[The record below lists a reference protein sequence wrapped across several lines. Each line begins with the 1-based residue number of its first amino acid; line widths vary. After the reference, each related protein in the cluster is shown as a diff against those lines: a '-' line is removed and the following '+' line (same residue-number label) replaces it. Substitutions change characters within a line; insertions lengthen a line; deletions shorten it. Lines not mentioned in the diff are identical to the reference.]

1 MRNVPGNTESSPLLT
16 ESNLASS
23 IHKALPVFKL
33 SEKHSSPPTVAL
45 LQAKSTKGQL
55 FEYTGASLKESNEP
69 CFVYTVFLD
78 GFSKSTIE
86 DIIRNIEALARL
98 DGYNFLKVYG
108 IHRDKESNSLLIT
121 TECPPTI
128 TLQTVFQDN
137 IITKRIMTEEEL
149 IPLYLQ
155 YLHVAEYLSEQKSLP
170 PELMKYL
177 IDPKVTL
184 FKTRE
189 LIKINT
195 IEAYMAYLSSTL
207 DRPTDGTCLDAYFAE
222 TTPDLNKLPMSR
234 GPSIGIGL
242 RATSTAYGSNSSL
255 RSDSVNSSLSTSAL
269 GRSTHSLSTNNL
281 EGSYYLLGSL
291 VSSQRSLS
299 RATSIISTNKTF
311 QARKSMEETLLNLIN
326 QLILM
331 ITVVPQ
337 LPSQLSCEE
346 NPDIALSI
354 VNSSFS
360 KNFCQ
365 ILRPQQILEE
375 ISGRKVTSSLL
386 SYSVSGP
393 TRCERV
399 GYAGTLILNNLNS
412 ISNVTASF
420 NNRTTEGSSSM
431 SYSEDSEDS
440 SRAKGPTIN
449 EAVLKFFPDK
459 FPWIST
465 IFVMEPF
472 RTIENFIRT
481 TFYPDGMGV
490 TSLMKA
496 AMSNDVSLALDYI
509 YQSGIRDSAGNSAL
523 MYCARYNAAD
533 VAKLLLN
540 TEAGLRN
547 KRKETALMI
556 AIESGSIH
564 VVRLLANVELG
575 MRGLGARNPL
585 MLAFQSQNINILHIL
600 LDTDLEQ
607 GAIAR
612 LATNESTGATYL
624 MRAVEMGDVEL
635 IRLLIPYMAKA
646 VNKNGMT
653 ALMLAC
659 ENGRTEEG
667 LELVNAEAGIKGPD
681 GMTALMYAA
690 MNNNKTLVKALVEKE
705 AGMMTDSGEFA
716 LHLAFIARAEDS
728 INVLLSH
735 ENELLKK
742 CKFTP
747 LMKAVACY
755 NINSFKVMQ
764 KSFAGRTDSFGYTAL
779 MFACIFNRKDAVEA
793 LLPDEGDIVLVNGTT
808 PFILAL
814 RHGSTEAVNS
824 IITYY
829 EETLPAQDNYS
840 GHTPTK
846 GLLAS
851 FISNNSLTDA
861 SSSSYTATTSQ
872 SPNQSSPIREASQS
886 VINSSLSLSTS
897 ASALHS
903 AKCVTRSGMLRS
915 PNLTSKDSAE
925 GARLLSPNIVK
936 VWSTAVSQPGPDAL
950 MNAVINNDID
960 TVFSLRKTHA
970 KYTDTKGAT
979 ALIIALRKGFYD
991 IAMILA
997 RHEYGV
1003 QDSLK
1008 KTALMCCIDR
1018 QSLRLIDILGPHEKG
1033 LVDFKGKTA
1042 LYHAYDAK
1050 NLIVMERLCKYEAD
1064 LPIPILEKSKE
1075 GMTLL
1080 MLAAQDGDCARLKV
1094 LLPYQVGKRDITG
1107 WCASRYAIE
1116 MGNVACLSLLIEYE
1130 RALLEEDGFTALMIA
1145 VALRSPEAITQYKD
1159 NIRKR
1164 TKDGNTA
1171 LMIAVYSHNIPAMK
1185 QLLVNEKGMR
1195 RPDGRTALMIAAE
1208 KDNAEACKIL
1218 APHESGVRLS
1228 SNVYLSNKQEIG
1240 KPVALMLAIQAKSVR
1255 CLRWL
1260 SEYEKTLTE
1269 TKQQMTSLMIAA
1281 QIGHVEAVQVLRAVE
1296 AGEQDSL
1303 GWTALMHATAWDHP
1317 NIVKYLVPY
1326 EFDLV
1331 DESDQSVLDL
1341 AVKYEQLSCIRVL
1354 APACAPQFGEA
1365 ALQKLNSSRIH
1376 EPIRTEIHSE
1386 ICRYLNAAKN

>member
-1 MRNVPGNTESSPLLT
+1 MRQAPGKTESAPPLT
-16 ESNLASS
+16 EAELVSS
-23 IHKALPVFKL
+23 THKALPVFKL
-33 SEKHSSPPTVAL
+33 SEKHTSPPAIAL
-45 LQAKSTKGQL
+45 FQAKSAKGKL
-55 FEYTGASLKESNEP
+55 FEYTGANVKESNEP
-69 CFVYTVFLD
+69 CFVYTVFLNS
-78 GFSKSTIE
+78 FSKSVVE

-137 IITKRIMTEEEL
+137 IITKRIMTEEEI
-149 IPLYLQ
+149 IPLYIQ

-170 PELMKYL
+170 PDLMRYL

-195 IEAYMAYLSSTL
+195 IEAYMAYLSSKL
-207 DRPTDGTCLDAYFAE
+207 ELPVDDAYLVE

-242 RATSTAYGSNSSL
+242 RATSTIYGGSSSI
-255 RSDSVNSSLSTSAL
+255 RSDSLNSSLSASVL
-269 GRSTHSLSTNNL
+269 GPSNHSLSTNSL

-291 VSSQRSLS
+291 VSSQRSVS
-299 RATSIISTNKTF
+299 RATSAMSTNKTL
-311 QARKSMEETLLNLIN
+311 QARKSAEETLLNLIN

-337 LPSQLSCEE
+337 LPAQLSCEE

-360 KNFCQ
+360 KNFRQ

-375 ISGRKVTSSLL
+375 LSGRKVTASLL
-386 SYSVSGP
+386 SYSMTGP
-393 TRCERV
+393 TRCERI
-399 GYAGTLILNNLNS
+399 GYAGALILNNLNS
-412 ISNVTASF
+412 VTNTQIQSNDIDA
-420 NNRTTEGSSSM
+420 EGSSNT
-431 SYSEDSEDS
+431 SYSEGSESSGDS
-440 SRAKGPTIN
+440 SRVQQLTIN
-449 EAVLKFFPDK
+449 EAVLKFFPDN

-472 RTIENFIRT
+472 RTVENSIRT

-496 AMSNDVSLALDYI
+496 AISNDVSLALDYI
-509 YQSGIRDSAGNSAL
+509 YQAGIRDSAGNSAL
-523 MYCARYNAAD
+523 MYCARCNSAD
-533 VAKLLLN
+533 VAKLLLK
-540 TEAGLRN
+540 TETGLRN
-547 KRKETALMI
+547 KRKESALMI
-556 AIESGSIH
+556 AVEYGSIDA
-564 VVRLLANVELG
+564 VRLLADAELG
-575 MRGLGARNPL
+575 MRGLGIRNPL
-585 MLAFQSQNINILHIL
+585 MLAFQSQNTNILQIL
-600 LDTDLEQ
+600 LETGLEQ
-607 GAIAR
+607 GIVAQ

-624 MRAVEMGDVEL
+624 MRAVEIGDLEL
-635 IRLLIPYMAKA
+635 IRLLIPYLAKA
-646 VNKNGMT
+646 MNKNGMT

-690 MNNNKTLVKALVEKE
+690 MNNNKILVKALVEKE
-705 AGMMTDSGEFA
+705 AGMITESGEFA
-716 LHLAFIARAEDS
+716 LHLAFISRAEDS
-728 INVLLSH
+728 INVLLSY

-793 LLPDEGDIVLVNGTT
+793 LLPDEGDIVLVNGIT
-808 PFILAL
+808 PFVLAL
-814 RHGSTEAVNS
+814 RNGSTEAINA

-829 EETLPAQDNYS
+829 EETLPAQDNCS
-840 GHTPTK
+840 SHTATK

-861 SSSSYTATTSQ
+861 SSSSHTATTPQ
-872 SPNQSSPIREASQS
+872 SPNQSSPIRETPHSL
-886 VINSSLSLSTS
+886 IGSSLSLSTS
-897 ASALHS
+897 ALHS
-903 AKCVTRSGMLRS
+903 ANRVADSGMLRS
-915 PNLTSKDSAE
+915 TDVTDKGNTE
-925 GARLLSPNIVK
+925 GTRLLSPNIVK
-936 VWSTAVSQPGPDAL
+936 VWNTAVSKPGPEAL
-950 MNAVINNDID
+950 MNAVISNDID

-970 KYTDTKGAT
+970 KHTDNKGAT
-979 ALIIALRKGFYD
+979 ALIIALRKGLYD
-991 IAMILA
+991 VAMILA

-1018 QSLRLIDILGPHEKG
+1018 QSLRLIDVLGPHEKG

-1050 NLIVMERLCKYEAD
+1050 NLVIMERLCKYEAD
-1064 LPIPILEKSKE
+1064 LPIPILEKSKA

-1080 MLAAQDGDCARLKV
+1080 MLAAQDGDCARLRI
-1094 LLPYQVGKRDITG
+1094 LLPYQAGKRDSTG

-1116 MGNVACLSLLIEYE
+1116 MGNVACLNLLIEHE
-1130 RALLEEDGFTALMIA
+1130 RSLLEEDGFTPLMIA
-1145 VALRSPEAITQYKD
+1145 VALHSADPITKYKD
-1159 NIRKR
+1159 NIRKH

-1171 LMIAVYSHNIPAMK
+1171 LMIAVYSHNTSAMK
-1185 QLLVNEKGMR
+1185 QLLISEKGMR

-1208 KDNAEACKIL
+1208 KDNAEACRIL

-1228 SNVYLSNKQEIG
+1228 SDIQLTNKQEIG
-1240 KPVALMLAIQAKSVR
+1240 KPVALMLAVRAKSVR

-1260 SEYEKTLTE
+1260 SEYEKNLTE

-1281 QIGHVEAVQVLRAVE
+1281 QIGHIEAVQVLRAVE

-1303 GWTALMHATAWDHP
+1303 GWTALMHATAWDHL
-1317 NIVKYLVPY
+1317 NVVRYLVPY

-1331 DESDQSVLDL
+1331 DENDQSVLDL
-1341 AVKYEQLSCIRVL
+1341 AVKYEQLSCIKAL

-1365 ALQKLNSSRIH
+1365 ALRKLDASRAR
-1376 EPIRTEIHSE
+1376 EAIRAEIHSE
-1386 ICRYLNAAKN
+1386 IRRYLRFGQT